1 MLLWKVVLS
10 NVSLQEGGEKVPTDE
25 SGKTLYSDVDY
36 LETWPMMEELVKMGL
51 TKSIGISNFNKDQIE
66 RVLSIATIVPATNQ
80 VCNLLQ
86 AVI

>member
-86 AVI
+86 V